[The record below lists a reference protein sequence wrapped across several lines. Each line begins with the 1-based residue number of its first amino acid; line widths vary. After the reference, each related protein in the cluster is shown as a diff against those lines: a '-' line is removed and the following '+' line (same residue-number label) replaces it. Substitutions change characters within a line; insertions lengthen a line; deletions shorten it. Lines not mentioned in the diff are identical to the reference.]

1 MIAMLRL
8 PFVPRCVA
16 WAFQSG
22 DAKQKL
28 MIAEDKSPLIHVFDA
43 RSGSNE
49 AIATVKV
56 RTGRQAGGR
65 VGRQVSRQAGGRV
78 A

>member
-22 DAKQKL
+22 DAKHKL
-28 MIAEDKSPLIHVFDA
+28 MIAEDKNPLIHVFDA

-56 RTGRQAGGR
+56 RGRQAGG
-65 VGRQVSRQAGGRV
+65 QA
-78 A
+78 